1 MASIFSLIIRGD
13 IPSYKVAEDDNF
25 YAFLDI
31 NPVAKGHT
39 LVIPKKEIDY
49 IFDMPD
55 AELGAFNIFAKKVA
69 LALQKAVP
77 CKRIGECVMGLEVP
91 HAHIHLIPMTNE
103 KDMDF
108 RKEKLKFTPEE
119 MKEIGQKQYSN
130 FLKRKRI
137 YHGINS
143 KTL

>member
-1 MASIFSLIIRGD
+1 
-13 IPSYKVAEDDNF
+13 
-25 YAFLDI
+25 
-31 NPVAKGHT
+31 
-39 LVIPKKEIDY
+39 
-49 IFDMPD
+49 MPD
-55 AELGAFNIFAKKVA
+55 AELGAFNIVAKKVA

-119 MKEIGQKQYSN
+119 MKEIADSIASN
-130 FLKRKRI
+130 FI
-137 YHGINS
+137 
-143 KTL
+143 